1 MSYAPMRG
9 YDGKVEQGATPT
21 PLLGVE
27 SWEADVDV
35 EVTKV
40 GPFLNDGGK
49 VYKIRGGQDCKGKAK
64 CSVPDG
70 KDANQTALITALTN
84 GDDIK
89 LILTQG
95 EQGTGTGGYVLTI
108 ATAIISKVKPSQDS
122 KGGPALEF
130 EFEANGGFTIV

>member
-21 PLLGVE
+21 ALLGVE

-35 EVTKV
+35 EVNKV
-40 GPFLNDGGK
+40 GPFLNDSGTI
-49 VYKIRGGQDCKGKAK
+49 YKIRGGIDCKGKVK

-70 KDANQTALITALTN
+70 MDANQTALIDALTG

-89 LILTQG
+89 LVLTQG
-95 EQGTGTGGYVLTI
+95 VQGSGTGGYVLTI
-108 ATAIISKVKPSQDS
+108 DKAIISKVKPSQDT
-122 KGGPALEF
+122 KGGPAVEF
-130 EFEANGGFTIV
+130 EFEANGAVTLA